1 MRLAIEC
8 DHQGARTLHRNV
20 ASGMPNDHVAIDGPV
35 SSGKTTNAQLL
46 AAQTGHL
53 YLDTGAMYRAVA
65 YLALMNGVDLDNE
78 GGLVAMVGHHTIAI
92 VSDSETVAGYRV
104 IVDGKDTGERL
115 FDPDVAA
122 AVSTVAAL
130 PAIRAELVARQRAIA
145 ATGPV
150 VMAGRDI
157 GTVVLP
163 DARFKFFL
171 TASVDERARRRHAEF
186 EARGIDVSF
195 EDVRAQIAERDR
207 LDSTR
212 THSPLRAAPDAVT
225 IDSTD
230 MQPEDVVAKMRA
242 VMEAARA

>member
-1 MRLAIEC
+1 M
-8 DHQGARTLHRNV
+8 N
-20 ASGMPNDHVAIDGPV
+20 SHVAIDGPT
-35 SSGKTTNAQLL
+35 SAGKTTIAQLL
-46 AAQTGHL
+46 AVGTGHL

-78 GGLVAMVGHHTIAI
+78 SGLTAMLSHHTIAI
-92 VSDSETVAGYRV
+92 VQDRGATAGYRV
-104 IVDGKDTGERL
+104 MIDDRDTGDRL

-130 PAIRAELVARQRAIA
+130 PAIRAELVQRQRAIA
-145 ATGPV
+145 AGGPV

-186 EARGIDVSF
+186 VARGIDAPF
-195 EDVRAQIAERDR
+195 EEVQAQIVERDR

-212 THSPLRAAPDAVT
+212 TVSPLRAAADAIT

-230 MQPEDVVAKMRA
+230 MQPEEVVAKMRA
-242 VMEAARA
+242 AMESRPA

>member
-1 MRLAIEC
+1 MA
-8 DHQGARTLHRNV
+8 
-20 ASGMPNDHVAIDGPV
+20 NDHVAIDGTT
-35 SSGKTTNAQLL
+35 SAGKTTNAQLL
-46 AAQTGHL
+46 ATRTGRL

-78 GGLVAMVGHHTIAI
+78 SGLLAMLGHHTIAI
-92 VSDSETVAGYRV
+92 EPDHSTTAGYRV
-104 IVDGKDTGERL
+104 LIDGKDTGERL

-130 PAIRAELVARQRAIA
+130 PGIRSELVKRQRSIA
-145 ATGPV
+145 SEGSV

-186 EARGIDVSF
+186 VARGIDVPF
-195 EDVRAQIAERDR
+195 DEVRAQIVERDR

-212 THSPLRAAPDAVT
+212 AVSPLRAAADAVT

-230 MQPEDVVAKMRA
+230 MQPAEVVAKMLA
-242 VMEAARA
+242 TMEEARA

>member
-1 MRLAIEC
+1 M
-8 DHQGARTLHRNV
+8 
-20 ASGMPNDHVAIDGPV
+20 NDHVAIDGPV

-46 AAQTGHL
+46 AARTGHL

-78 GGLVAMVGHHTIAI
+78 TGMVAMLHHHTIAI
-92 VSDSETVAGYRV
+92 ESDPPTVAGYRV
-104 IVDGKDTGERL
+104 VIDGRDTGERL

-122 AVSTVAAL
+122 AVSIVAAL
-130 PAIRAELVARQRAIA
+130 PAIRTELVARQRAIA
-145 ATGPV
+145 ASGPV

-186 EARGIDVSF
+186 RARGLDVTF
-195 EDVRAQIAERDR
+195 EEVRAQIAERDR

-212 THSPLRAAPDAVT
+212 AVSPLRVADDAIT

-230 MQPEDVVAKMRA
+230 LQPQEVVARMRA
-242 VMEAARA
+242 VMDAARA